1 MEPCARQAAHQAWA
15 AGRAQVIVAT
25 VAFGMGINKPDVRF
39 VVHASLSK
47 SVENYYQESGR
58 AGRDGLFA
66 RCLLFYRFS
75 DALRQAAIVCYEP
88 NWWSHLSAMAR
99 YASSLTGCRRA
110 ALQAHFAEFP
120 APCPAMCDC
129 CSRQP
134 AAPCSRTAAAA
145 EGRGTAAAA
154 AGTEAEADG
163 GREAG
168 VGGSCPGG
176 QQGGGG
182 AGGGR
187 LLQPALVLQDVG
199 GEVLSAL
206 KALHQLRTG
215 GSKKVTLVQLMAG
228 WRKADKAAA
237 KRLSREQ
244 QEQVQGGVGAYR
256 VVEAMLLRWEVLE
269 LEFGATA
276 YATNVYLKPSSQGQA
291 MWQPGD
297 PEPCMEGKFCM
308 HFRPDMEEGGAV
320 EGGVALQQQQ
330 QQQRGVDQGK
340 GDVALQAGASGV
352 LGEGEVLPSGRQGGK
367 RSGSSSRGGK
377 GGKQQRKEGGGV
389 QAPGEVVWVDT
400 RCKALLGRMPRRS
413 LLLSLLAAPPSRSK
427 GMLQSEA
434 TTAASQLQ
442 YPEAADAVSAS
453 LGPERPHCLCMLR
466 SDWPGGELAGREQP
480 DQAAPHSRRHA
491 IQHRLQPEMAM
502 LRLRSLQLA
511 LQPLGAPRLPL
522 PLAPALPLS
531 SAAPGLLLQV
541 HTLAVDPE
549 MTNLSSYMNEDQTG
563 IAARGTKYNDDVA
576 HMFRERVAKHK
587 FGVFNNA
594 GN

>member
-1 MEPCARQAAHQAWA
+1 MEPSARQAAHQAWA

-110 ALQAHFAEFP
+110 ALQAHFAESP

-145 EGRGTAAAA
+145 EGRGTAAAAAAA

-244 QEQVQGGVGAYR
+244 QEQVQGGGGAYR

-291 MWQPGD
+291 LWQPGD

-320 EGGVALQQQQ
+320 EGRVAQQQQ
-330 QQQRGVDQGK
+330 QQQQQEQEQEQRGVDQGK

-352 LGEGEVLPSGRQGGK
+352 VGEGEVLPSGRQGGK

-377 GGKQQRKEGGGV
+377 GDKQQRKEGGGV
-389 QAPGEVVWVDT
+389 QAPGEVVWVDR
-400 RCKALLGRMPRRS
+400 RCKALQGRMPRRS

-427 GMLQSEA
+427 GVPQSEA
-434 TTAASQLQ
+434 TTSASQLQ
-442 YPEAADAVSAS
+442 YSEAADAAWVLSVPIAYACCALTGLVVSWQAGSSQTQQLPTAAGMPANTACSLKCHAEAAQPVAS
-453 LGPERPHCLCMLR
+453 P
-466 SDWPGGELAGREQP
+466 
-480 DQAAPHSRRHA
+480 
-491 IQHRLQPEMAM
+491 
-502 LRLRSLQLA
+502 
-511 LQPLGAPRLPL
+511 
-522 PLAPALPLS
+522 
-531 SAAPGLLLQV
+531 AAPGLLLQV